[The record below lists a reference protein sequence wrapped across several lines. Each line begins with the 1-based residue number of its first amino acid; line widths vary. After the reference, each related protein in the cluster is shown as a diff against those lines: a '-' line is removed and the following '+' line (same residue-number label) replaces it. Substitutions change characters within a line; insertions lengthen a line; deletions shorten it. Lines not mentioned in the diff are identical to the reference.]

1 MSEDKL
7 AQFANQKY
15 INLQTFKKD
24 GTPVATPVWFAEDG
38 GELYV
43 YTLANSGKMKRL
55 RNNRR
60 VRIAVSDA
68 RGKLKGEWVDAEA
81 RLLDEAESTK
91 GHRLITE
98 KYGLIKRI
106 MNFFSKLRK
115 LQHAV
120 FAIRVL

>member
-7 AQFANQKY
+7 TQFANQKY

-91 GHRLITE
+91 GHRRITE

-106 MNFFSKLRK
+106 LDFFSKFRK
-115 LQHAV
+115 QQRAV
-120 FAIRVL
+120 FAIRVR

>member
-15 INLQTFKKD
+15 INLQTFRKN
-24 GTPVATPVWFAEDG
+24 GTPVATPVWFAELG

-43 YTLANSGKMKRL
+43 YTLENSGKIKRL

-68 RGKLKGEWVDAEA
+68 RGKLKGEWMDGEA
-81 RLLDEAESTK
+81 RLLDAAEAAK
-91 GHRLITE
+91 GNRLITE

-106 MNFFSKLRK
+106 MDFFSKFRK
-115 LQHAV
+115 QQRAA
-120 FAIRVL
+120 FAIRLL

>member
-7 AQFANQKY
+7 AQFAKQNY

-24 GTPVATPVWFAEDG
+24 GTPVVTPVWFAEDG

-43 YTLANSGKMKRL
+43 YTLADSGKMKRL

-115 LQHAV
+115 LQRAV